1 MINMISGAAH
11 ALESIG
17 LDYGGAAIMVCG
29 FIGLAGLFVAA
40 KIIETIKLLS
50 ER

>member
-1 MINMISGAAH
+1 MIDMIKGAAH

-17 LDYGGAAIMVCG
+17 LTYGGAAIMVCG
-29 FIGLAGLFVAA
+29 FIGLVGLLVAA
-40 KIIETIKLLS
+40 KIIETIGILS